1 MRFEKDS
8 CQVLDEGKLVAVA
21 DKIEELYYLN
31 CHARHV
37 NSNTAETQGS
47 GESKE
52 AKWHRRFGHLGMRGL
67 QTLS

>member
-1 MRFEKDS
+1 MKFEKDS

-21 DKIEELYYLN
+21 DKIGELYYLN
-31 CHARHV
+31 CHSRRV

-52 AKWHRRFGHLGMRGL
+52 DKWH
-67 QTLS
+67 